1 MSATPAAKV
10 RARAGARRGR
20 VAPRPPAPDHHSRST
35 ARHDQ
40 RTLLNVYVFPTYSI
54 RIRLKGA
61 KRSLT
66 GTPKARAFG
75 DSRIYTTLLYWEN
88 EPKASTSTERKPQ
101 PPTDHG
107 TGTVGSTEN
116 ANHGEARSADAAS
129 WRGTGSGRR
138 RRSGGGRRRWAPDPF
153 RTHTTSHAHTARPR
167 AGPLLTSSSS

>member
-88 EPKASTSTERKPQ
+88 EPKASTSTERKPLALEL
-101 PPTDHG
+101 DY
-107 TGTVGSTEN
+107 TGM
-116 ANHGEARSADAAS
+116 
-129 WRGTGSGRR
+129 
-138 RRSGGGRRRWAPDPF
+138 
-153 RTHTTSHAHTARPR
+153 
-167 AGPLLTSSSS
+167 